1 MNYLTEIE
9 NKDGINVVSSRV
21 IANQLGKQHK
31 HVLES
36 IDNIIQNS
44 TADISA
50 LFLVGQYVASNGKR
64 NKEYLLTKDGFTLYM
79 FNIQGFNDFKMAYI
93 NEFNRME
100 KEIKNKLPN
109 NYIEALECLL
119 IAEREKEQL
128 KIENN
133 IKSQQI
139 GELKPK
145 ADYVDKILKS
155 KSLMNVSQ
163 IAKDYG
169 MSATKFNKILHELKV
184 QYKQAGQW
192 LLYNKYHHKG
202 YTHSETY
209 SFTNSDG
216 STRTTLTTKW
226 TNKGRLFLY
235 ELLKNNGYLPLIE
248 ME

>member
-1 MNYLTEIE
+1 MNYLTKIE

-50 LFLVGQYVASNGKR
+50 LFLGGQYVASNGKR

-119 IAEREKEQL
+119 IDNYGWNISTETGYNTTFPETVKFGSVVMKLKKSYCFDMNNHLKEIL
-128 KIENN
+128 NKEN
-133 IKSQQI
+133 
-139 GELKPK
+139 
-145 ADYVDKILKS
+145 
-155 KSLMNVSQ
+155 
-163 IAKDYG
+163 
-169 MSATKFNKILHELKV
+169 
-184 QYKQAGQW
+184 
-192 LLYNKYHHKG
+192 
-202 YTHSETY
+202 
-209 SFTNSDG
+209 
-216 STRTTLTTKW
+216 
-226 TNKGRLFLY
+226 
-235 ELLKNNGYLPLIE
+235 
-248 ME
+248 